1 MGAEPYTEENI
12 CRAASSGK
20 QWYTM
25 LRRGPVC
32 EARQRE
38 ENGNPKGEAS
48 E

>member
-1 MGAEPYTEENI
+1 MGAEFYTEENI
-12 CRAASSGK
+12 RRAALSGK
-20 QWYTM
+20 HWYTM

-32 EARQRE
+32 EVQQRK